1 MHAHRALL
9 QRDQD
14 VLLGHH
20 GQLLDRLLAEV
31 LVGPQKLHLGLGP
44 AAQLDPVHEEGA
56 LPGPHKQ
63 VVS

>member
-56 LPGPHKQ
+56 LPGPHK
-63 VVS
+63 